1 MKSLLHPLMFVVLT
15 AMSVYGF
22 CATPHTVVTPTTQSL
37 NIQTGIEYW
46 EQPADAVMPF
56 GSASVSELDNLPW
69 KSLKR
74 APLNLGN
81 YQGAVWVRFP
91 ISTQHIASPHWVLRV
106 NWPTLSEAEHRVFY
120 KTARG
125 EPTNRLFQADS
136 IQDHSAQT
144 HSEPR
149 QTRPAQLDPTPH
161 ALSLTLPTN
170 GQAYIYLRLVS
181 GEKLIA
187 PLTLYRADAHHQ
199 WVLKRNLLLGLF
211 FGVLI
216 SMLGYNF
223 SLYIFLRDNS
233 YGVYCL
239 YVATIIFYSLTMSGI
254 GQAYLWHNNS
264 TINAHTY
271 GLSSSLGFLAAACF
285 IRTFLELPKR
295 GGWTLWLA
303 NLSIAAWVITI
314 TLMLSGLGKLP
325 QHLADFMG
333 IASCL
338 IGITVTV
345 YLWVQGSISA
355 KYLTIA
361 WAMLIVS
368 TFILMMG
375 ITGII
380 PYGNWVT
387 VLQYSGFAIEVVLLS
402 MALAE
407 RINREKKQR
416 IAAQTKVLE
425 VERQA
430 KIDLTQ
436 TIEEKTQALKQALGS
451 LEKANAELSTLS
463 QTDALTQ
470 LANRRHFD
478 NTFEQEYKRAK
489 RQHHPLSLIMVDI
502 DHFKHIND
510 QYGHQAGDECLKM
523 VGQILKTHA
532 ARAEDFP
539 ARYGGEEFCI
549 LLPGLTQAEA
559 QDVAES
565 MRINVEDST
574 CLYQGKAINLTISL
588 GIYGEVPGETG
599 SIQAILKHADQALYQ
614 AKTNGRNRTE
624 IY

>member
-1 MKSLLHPLMFVVLT
+1 MGSRQ
-15 AMSVYGF
+15 YIGQI
-22 CATPHTVVTPTTQSL
+22 PHHRL
-37 NIQTGIEYW
+37 GH
-46 EQPADAVMPF
+46 ADCIHLYF
-56 GSASVSELDNLPW
+56 DDG
-69 KSLKR
+69 
-74 APLNLGN
+74 
-81 YQGAVWVRFP
+81 
-91 ISTQHIASPHWVLRV
+91 H
-106 NWPTLSEAEHRVFY
+106 HR
-120 KTARG
+120 
-125 EPTNRLFQADS
+125 
-136 IQDHSAQT
+136 H
-144 HSEPR
+144 
-149 QTRPAQLDPTPH
+149 
-161 ALSLTLPTN
+161 
-170 GQAYIYLRLVS
+170 
-181 GEKLIA
+181 
-187 PLTLYRADAHHQ
+187 
-199 WVLKRNLLLGLF
+199 
-211 FGVLI
+211 
-216 SMLGYNF
+216 
-223 SLYIFLRDNS
+223 
-233 YGVYCL
+233 
-239 YVATIIFYSLTMSGI
+239 YSL
-254 GQAYLWHNNS
+254 WE
-264 TINAHTY
+264 
-271 GLSSSLGFLAAACF
+271 F
-285 IRTFLELPKR
+285 
-295 GGWTLWLA
+295 
-303 NLSIAAWVITI
+303 
-314 TLMLSGLGKLP
+314 
-325 QHLADFMG
+325 
-333 IASCL
+333 
-338 IGITVTV
+338 
-345 YLWVQGSISA
+345 
-355 KYLTIA
+355 
-361 WAMLIVS
+361 
-368 TFILMMG
+368 
-375 ITGII
+375 
-380 PYGNWVT
+380 
-387 VLQYSGFAIEVVLLS
+387 IEVVLLS

-588 GIYGEVPGETG
+588 GIYGEVPGETV